1 MQFCHYWVLTND
13 YWFINLTAYRE
24 ILMIAIVLLFTLVC
38 FIAGYIV
45 TLCDVA

>member
-1 MQFCHYWVLTND
+1 VTVYH
-13 YWFINLTAYRE
+13 E
-24 ILMIAIVLLFTLVC
+24 ILMIAMVLLFTRVC

>member
-1 MQFCHYWVLTND
+1 
-13 YWFINLTAYRE
+13 
-24 ILMIAIVLLFTLVC
+24 VC